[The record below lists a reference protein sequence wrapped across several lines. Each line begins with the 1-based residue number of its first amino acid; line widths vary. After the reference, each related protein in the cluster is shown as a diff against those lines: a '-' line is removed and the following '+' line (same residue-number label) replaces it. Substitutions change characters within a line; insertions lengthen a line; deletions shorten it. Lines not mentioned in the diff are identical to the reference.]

1 MIKFDHRVG
10 QRLKNKLLLARW
22 QIASIKTRTL
32 CFRREN
38 WSVPFSFVWGCQAP
52 PNFPQSC
59 SAVCLVRGLGSGV
72 VWHGHSGENE
82 LLADSCCARPG
93 CCASEL
99 AWNSTT
105 WCEASFAPLTCELLN
120 GTKRKKRKKERE
132 RKFVRVL
139 YTKEETLMSEWWW
152 VN

>member
-1 MIKFDHRVG
+1 
-10 QRLKNKLLLARW
+10 
-22 QIASIKTRTL
+22 
-32 CFRREN
+32 
-38 WSVPFSFVWGCQAP
+38 
-52 PNFPQSC
+52 
-59 SAVCLVRGLGSGV
+59 LVRGLGSGV

-120 GTKRKKRKKERE
+120 GTKRKKRKKERK
-132 RKFVRVL
+132 RKKICQSAVYKRGNPDVRVM
-139 YTKEETLMSEWWW
+139 MSELISD
-152 VN
+152 